1 MKLFGKARPRLYLV
15 TPVRSSQ
22 DFFEKVVD
30 EYSTEA
36 EGAGFDLVLK
46 VPRGEYDVAHSTAIV
61 NAICGKLTTNDTL
74 VLIPA
79 RAKATYKTLENLYA
93 ADEMPA
99 PVITFDLSMPVKD
112 TSLPYV
118 KGDDYKGGAGAAQA
132 VRWYMQGNRESVP
145 FVLVVPGLW
154 GEERVKG
161 FRETLDNGAAIVEV
175 PECRWD
181 VGDACRKVTAWI
193 KEHAKQRLD
202 VIFACNDQMALG
214 ARLAI
219 LEARRAGSTSCAKTR
234 VVGFDGTEAFK
245 YLLDCHDDVL
255 LNSVDVNV
263 RGQVHAAMDLLNR
276 VGKHRDSAVGV
287 PNSFVEVAPSG
298 LVLNEHEQLDLVR

>member
-1 MKLFGKARPRLYLV
+1 MKLFRKARSRLYLV

-30 EYSTEA
+30 EFSTEA

-61 NAICGKLTTNDTL
+61 NSICEKLTKNDAL

-79 RAKATYKTLENLYA
+79 RDKATYKTLETLYA
-93 ADEMPA
+93 DDEMPA
-99 PVITFDLSMPVKD
+99 PVITFDLPMPVKD

-118 KGDDYKGGAGAAQA
+118 KGHDYKCGAAAAQA
-132 VRWYMQGNRESVP
+132 VRWYVQGNRESVP

-214 ARLAI
+214 ARLAV
-219 LEARRAGSTSCAKTR
+219 LEARRTGLTSCAKTR

-245 YLLDCHDDVL
+245 YLLACHDDVL

-276 VGKHRDSAVGV
+276 VRKHRDSAVGV
-287 PNSFVEVAPSG
+287 PNSFVEVAPGG